1 MLLSGLF
8 AFYLSLYFLRL
19 HEYRPETAQTSILFV
34 TLLACLAIYLFK
46 KEKNLNV
53 IQTPFL
59 LGFIIAA
66 ILSHVSMFYM
76 QGAINTAD
84 ELVRLAA
91 LYFISCA
98 LFVDKERLEFYFKLM
113 AVCALVMTM
122 HGIHQFHFGGTGWTG
137 IKLYRGEQVRYLGV
151 FNDPNDMGML
161 LVIAVPM
168 ILYLLNKSKNFIL
181 KFYWILV
188 LATILYGIYLTG
200 SRGTLLGLLAIMFI
214 YVFLR
219 MSKAFAI
226 ASFVIILPVA
236 FALTQL
242 STISSDDASSAGRI
256 DAWGEGIQMLKSNPV
271 FGVGHGL
278 FKDHHHIAAH
288 SSYVEVFSET
298 GLVGYFFW
306 LGFVS
311 MSLYGLYRFSFK
323 FSLPDQDT
331 VSAVDAKKL
340 ADYKS
345 LSTALVFSL
354 VAFMVTAFFIS
365 RSMQPLLFILC
376 AMSAGLFFQI
386 RQHYPDFMQLTFSS
400 TFRIC
405 MFSTL
410 LSVLFVYITI
420 RLFW

>member
-1 MLLSGLF
+1 
-8 AFYLSLYFLRL
+8 
-19 HEYRPETAQTSILFV
+19 
-34 TLLACLAIYLFK
+34 
-46 KEKNLNV
+46 
-53 IQTPFL
+53 
-59 LGFIIAA
+59 
-66 ILSHVSMFYM
+66 
-76 QGAINTAD
+76 
-84 ELVRLAA
+84 
-91 LYFISCA
+91 
-98 LFVDKERLEFYFKLM
+98 
-113 AVCALVMTM
+113 
-122 HGIHQFHFGGTGWTG
+122 
-137 IKLYRGEQVRYLGV
+137 
-151 FNDPNDMGML
+151 
-161 LVIAVPM
+161 
-168 ILYLLNKSKNFIL
+168 
-181 KFYWILV
+181 
-188 LATILYGIYLTG
+188 
-200 SRGTLLGLLAIMFI
+200 
-214 YVFLR
+214 